1 MAANMPTVGIG
12 ASRRNTEVPSSGG
25 PEDLSYLFEC
35 PVCYDYVHPPIIQC
49 DSGHLICANCRPKVH
64 FCPSCRGPL
73 GSIRNLAMEKV
84 AETIAFPCR
93 FNSHGCPKRLFYCER
108 RCHEEHCEFRPYP
121 CPVPGASCKWQ
132 GNLEEVTSHLHQQ
145 HKSITTLSGEDIV
158 FLATDVS
165 LPGAVDWVMLQSC
178 FGRQFMLVLEKQEY
192 SEGHHQF
199 LAVVMII
206 GSPEEARLF
215 AYRLELTGKGGRKLT
230 WEAHPHSIQEGVAA
244 VIASSDCLT
253 FGTSM
258 THYFCDHGNL
268 PMNVTI
274 LSKATHVESGVAMA
288 MPENIN

>member
-1 MAANMPTVGIG
+1 MASNMP
-12 ASRRNTEVPSSGG
+12 VPPCPGS
-25 PEDLSYLFEC
+25 EDLSYLFEC
-35 PVCYDYVHPPIIQC
+35 PVCYDYVLPPIIQC
-49 DSGHLICANCRPKVH
+49 NSGHLICSNCRPKVH
-64 FCPSCRGPL
+64 CCPSCRGPL

-93 FNSHGCPKRLFYCER
+93 FSAHGCGKRLLYCDKR
-108 RCHEEHCEFRPYP
+108 NHEERCEFRPYP

-132 GNLEEVTSHLHQQ
+132 GNLEEVMTHLLQQ

-158 FLATDVS
+158 FLATDVT

-178 FGRQFMLVLEKQEY
+178 FGRQFMLVLEKQEC

-199 LAVVMII
+199 LAVVMMI
-206 GSPEEARLF
+206 GSPEEARHF
-215 AYRLELTGKGGRKLT
+215 AYRLELCGTGGRKLI
-230 WEAHPHSIQEGVAA
+230 WEAHPHSIQEGVST
-244 VIASSDCLT
+244 VIASSDCLI

-274 LSKATHVESGVAMA
+274 SSSRPHAANGADHCLKT
-288 MPENIN
+288 